1 MNHNQNHNQNQN
13 QNQNSLDRISLDKLI
28 DGMQRFKNDLLSH
41 SHSHSHSHSPSPS
54 SHSSLPPF
62 DWNFIQSITHL
73 ILVAQDLRECVENG
87 NLEEKKKEKKKYNDS
102 SGFTNAS
109 YTPSRERKRNEEN
122 QNKKEMSFQE
132 RLHKIVLQFDALRT
146 VQTKHSY

>member
-1 MNHNQNHNQNQN
+1 MNHNQNHNQNQI
-13 QNQNSLDRISLDKLI
+13 SLDRISLDNLI
-28 DGMQRFKNDLLSH
+28 DEMQRFKNDLLSH
-41 SHSHSHSHSPSPS
+41 SSSSP
-54 SHSSLPPF
+54 LPPF

-87 NLEEKKKEKKKYNDS
+87 NLEKKKKKKKNDS

-109 YTPSRERKRNEEN
+109 YTPSRERKHKHEENQENEEN

-146 VQTKHSY
+146 VQTQHSY